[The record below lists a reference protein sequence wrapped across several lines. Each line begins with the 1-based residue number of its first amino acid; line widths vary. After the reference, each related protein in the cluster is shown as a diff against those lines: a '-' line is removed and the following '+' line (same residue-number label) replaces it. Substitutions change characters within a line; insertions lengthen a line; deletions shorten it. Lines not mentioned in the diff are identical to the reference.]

1 MFISDAT
8 SPLSMRRKVN
18 VVTSY
23 FMFGFGYLF
32 QTTMFCFAKQK
43 KVEPKKQSEFV
54 KDVIRRSGV
63 FFNQL
68 ATHLPDEVVYFDHEK
83 KLPFQKTFQGVL
95 MFLDISGES
104 M

>member
-1 MFISDAT
+1 MDLF
-8 SPLSMRRKVN
+8 LL
-18 VVTSY
+18 
-23 FMFGFGYLF
+23 FGIEFLL
-32 QTTMFCFAKQK
+32 QATMFRFAKQK
-43 KVEPKKQSEFV
+43 KVEPKKQAEFV
-54 KDVIRRSGV
+54 KDVIGRSGV